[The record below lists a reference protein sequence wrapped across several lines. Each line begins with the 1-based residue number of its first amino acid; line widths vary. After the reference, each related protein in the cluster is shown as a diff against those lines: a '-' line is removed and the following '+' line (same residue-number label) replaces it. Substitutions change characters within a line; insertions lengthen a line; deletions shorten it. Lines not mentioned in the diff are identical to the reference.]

1 MISKL
6 YQINKE
12 YEQVKTNKKQLVDT
26 KLKEHPN
33 NSD

>member
-26 KLKEHPN
+26 KLKEHSN

>member
-26 KLKEHPN
+26 KLKEQS
-33 NSD
+33 NSSD